1 MMQTASGKGK
11 TMNYTEFRNEYKK
24 AIKAYPDITSLYRDT
39 EDIKEIYLTC
49 KHYIKSG
56 SKWKQTAS
64 KPEVIDF
71 LHYINIVDPRT
82 IQFFRNLGGYERV
95 NKSYTK
101 HGLLPVEIVSINPDR
116 TIKSVYRFSFC

>member
-1 MMQTASGKGK
+1 
-11 TMNYTEFRNEYKK
+11 MNYKEFQATYKK
-24 AIKAYPDITSLYRDT
+24 AFRAYPNISELYQDIPTDSICLVN
-39 EDIKEIYLTC
+39 I
-49 KHYIKSG
+49 HYEKSG
-56 SKWKQTAS
+56 SKWKETAR
-64 KPEVIDF
+64 KEEMINF
-71 LHYINIVDPRT
+71 IHYLNIVDPCT